1 MLTRLAFLTLST
13 LPFLLNAQNTFYQPD
28 EFACLGNK
36 VEMKCY
42 VQAPSSE
49 TFSISVPLI
58 SFDDSDPYTMNQINF
73 NTVPNR
79 DTSRYNIEQI
89 TTGETRI
96 GAKITISSFVAAD
109 SDILFGCHGRYYNGT
124 DSEAL
129 ASGHP
134 PKTPSPPDQTWPVNA
149 ELLSVSY
156 DCIAEV
162 SIEYFSTSSDAYIQ
176 YYELYINGELSDD
189 RFDLSIGYFK
199 PAHVSFSVVPAT
211 TYKISVAAVSC
222 AGTGPVSDVD
232 DSSTFSIPSLVLDSS
247 LDFTLNSLNGLV
259 INWNFQEQ
267 SDITIAIE
275 YNLEVDT
282 SFQLDGKS
290 TILNQTLKF
299 SQTSDVTSYTHNLEL
314 SVITENEIDLA
325 ITVKLGIAS
334 ECDDRS
340 YAGTAITKS
349 NNDLVLKVAFINNT
363 DCVTVTTQALLAT
376 EASKAWVVT
385 AALSVGL
392 LICSVST
399 VISILVALKESSRRR
414 SAFRKLN
421 YTQLVTANEQAEPLL
436 AREEPTFPVPSAP
449 TYSINTLE
457 QIPSY
462 EMSNVKI

>member
-1 MLTRLAFLTLST
+1 MLTRLAFLTLYT

-58 SFDDSDPYTMNQINF
+58 SFDDSDPYTMNQINS

-129 ASGHP
+129 AFGYP
-134 PKTPSPPDQTWPVNA
+134 PETPSPPSKVLTVDAKV
-149 ELLSVSY
+149 LSVKY
-156 DCIAEV
+156 YYCYAEV
-162 SIEYFSTSSDAYIQ
+162 SISFFAAASDVPIQ
-176 YYELYINGELSDD
+176 YYEWYTNGKLSDNHLD
-189 RFDLSIGYFK
+189 KSTGTFN
-199 PAHVSFSVVPAT
+199 PAVVSFVVAPG

-232 DSSTFSIPSLVLDSS
+232 AFSTLSIPSFELDSS
-247 LDFTLNSLNGLV
+247 LDFSLDYFNGLV
-259 INWNFQEQ
+259 INWNFQQQ
-267 SDITIAIE
+267 SGFAINIE
-275 YNLEVDT
+275 YNLKVDT
-282 SFQLDGKS
+282 SFQLDGGS

-299 SQTSDVTSYTHNLEL
+299 SQSSDVTSYTHDLEL

-334 ECDDRS
+334 QCDDRDF
-340 YAGTAITKS
+340 AGTAITKS
-349 NNDLVLKVAFINNT
+349 NNDLVSKVAFINIIP
-363 DCVTVTTQALLAT
+363 
-376 EASKAWVVT
+376 ASKAWV
-385 AALSVGL
+385 AILALAVGL
-392 LICSVST
+392 LICSIST
-399 VISILVALKESSRRR
+399 VISILVALNESSRRR
-414 SAFRKLN
+414 SAFRRQK
-421 YTQLVTANEQAEPLL
+421 YTQLVTANEQGEPLL

-449 TYSINTLE
+449 VYSVNTLE
-457 QIPSY
+457 QVPSY
-462 EMSNVKI
+462 EMSGMKI